1 MKLVSEQ
8 TPDLLRRSAPLVLGA
23 FLIWVLWHKSQTL
36 DWGAV
41 AQAFHAIP
49 GWRWV
54 AAVLATGVSFWA
66 VAQYDVVA
74 HRHFGTRIPQ
84 TKARLIG
91 GATIA
96 VGQTTGFGPAV
107 GAALRWRMM
116 PDLGHGDILRLTGFV
131 TLGFLTAW
139 SVLAFAVAVPV
150 MAGLGAL
157 VLLSL
162 PATVL
167 ALSYALLR
175 LPSLQFKRTRL
186 TLPTVTAMWSMIGL
200 AAVDLIFAGLALFL
214 LLPAELAVPLW
225 PLIAAFTLA
234 LGAGMIGGTPG
245 GVGPF
250 ELAILALLPS
260 IEAPALAAGLIGFRL
275 VYYVGPC
282 LLGTAYAIWARPAQS
297 RAQQPELPGPLNG
310 PRAEHAIAAQCD
322 TRLIASGSN
331 SGCALVSP
339 QSLTLF
345 LGATSGRVE
354 QLLPEL
360 KRRAIQQ
367 NRVPCL
373 YKLDARDAAR
383 VRAAGW
389 SVLPFAVDAMITPAQ
404 FSLDGSERRQLRR
417 ALRKAEKAGITVDR
431 LHSPNWPELHAV
443 HKAWVKTH
451 GSERGFTMGRFCP
464 LYLRDKPLYGA
475 WYQGRLIAYC
485 SAVEAPGS
493 MSLDLMR
500 HYPDLPQGTMHALIT
515 HMIQDCAERGI
526 GEFSLAALPHPSLP
540 PRLADCAG
548 LSRFKTAFAPRW
560 KPLYIAAPS
569 LAQLF
574 VSSVDIRQ
582 SLIRPAPL
590 ALSMPQQWQADALL
604 DPAVDCTALA
614 ELSAQTSSVPNTG

>member
-36 DWGAV
+36 DWDAV

-49 GWRWV
+49 GWRWL
-54 AAVLATGVSFWA
+54 AAVAATGVSFWA

-74 HRHFGTRIPQ
+74 HRHFDTRIPQ
-84 TKARLIG
+84 LKARLIG

-116 PDLGHGDILRLTGFV
+116 PDLSHGDILRVTGFV

-139 SVLAFAVAVPV
+139 CVLAFAVAVPV

-157 VLLSL
+157 VLLTL
-162 PATVL
+162 PLTVV

-175 LPSLQFKRTRL
+175 LPMLQFKRTRI

-200 AAVDLIFAGLALFL
+200 AAVDLIFAGLALYL
-214 LLPAELAVPLW
+214 LLPAEMAVPLW

-250 ELAILALLPS
+250 ELAILALMPS

-282 LLGTAYAIWARPAQS
+282 LLGTAYAIWARPAHAREQ
-297 RAQQPELPGPLNG
+297 RPHLPGPLSG

-322 TRLIASGSN
+322 TTLIASGSHN
-331 SGCALVSP
+331 GCALVSP

-345 LGATSGRVE
+345 LGPTSGRVE
-354 QLLPEL
+354 NLLPEL
-360 KRRAIQQ
+360 KRQAQQQ

-373 YKLDARDAAR
+373 YKLDARNASKL
-383 VRAAGW
+383 RAAGW
-389 SVLPFAVDAMITPAQ
+389 SVLPFAVEAMITPST
-404 FSLDGSERRQLRR
+404 FTLDGSERRQLRR
-417 ALRKAEKAGITVDR
+417 ALRKAEKSGITVTR
-431 LHSPNWPELHAV
+431 LDAPNWSDLHAV

-451 GSERGFTMGRFCP
+451 GAERGFTMGRFCP
-464 LYLRDKPLYGA
+464 LYLRGKPMFGA

-485 SAVEAPGS
+485 SGVEGKNS
-493 MSLDLMR
+493 LSLDLMR

-515 HMIQDCAERGI
+515 HMIRDCAERGI

-569 LAQLF
+569 LAQM
-574 VSSVDIRQ
+574 VVAAVDIRQ
-582 SLIRPAPL
+582 SITSPAPL
-590 ALSMPQQWQADALL
+590 ALDTRQQWQADKLL
-604 DPAVDCTALA
+604 DPAVDTQDPK
-614 ELSAQTSSVPNTG
+614 AQADSIHQAS